1 MEYKHTLIAILT
13 KLNSTELSLNLE
25 GVTPEQWEAYK
36 TTLKFHLHEEIE
48 KTVCREVES
57 LLSGEYNLWT
67 ELGIMAISDGKLIM
81 DSPEDEEEAEAEVE
95 EN

>member
-1 MEYKHTLIAILT
+1 MEHKHTEIAILT

-67 ELGIMAISDGKLIM
+67 ELGLMSIVDGKLIV
-81 DSPEDEEEAEAEVE
+81 EAEEAE

>member
-48 KTVCREVES
+48 KTVCREIES
-57 LLSGEYNLWT
+57 LLNGEYYLWT
-67 ELGIMAISDGKLIM
+67 KLGVMPIVDGKLIVEV
-81 DSPEDEEEAEAEVE
+81 EDEEE
-95 EN
+95 N